1 MQARLSHNSGRV
13 KRRNWTFKGIFPQMR
28 KHPIALVLAAGLACL
43 SSYSSAVEA
52 QTPCA
57 HFEKQLSRLQRQHP
71 HVDISNLGSREL
83 CFDNCTGD
91 QTRAARFWEQAAP
104 VSADAIRT
112 ELTQYADTTGYATEI
127 AIPGRS
133 QPIVR
138 ISRRVGTAYCVR
150 DTYLTRAADG
160 YRLISNSIL
169 DDFSQEAGYCGRS
182 FVYFETWRSR
192 SYAVLWDEGETNTD
206 IAAYRVTPSLDVEK
220 VCSIQRTSRT
230 AADE

>member
-1 MQARLSHNSGRV
+1 MPSSNSGRV
-13 KRRNWTFKGIFPQMR
+13 KRRNWTFKGIVPQMH
-28 KHPIALVLAAGLACL
+28 KHPIALVLAGFLASL
-43 SSYSSAVEA
+43 SSYCSAVEA
-52 QTPCA
+52 QTPCT

-83 CFDNCTGD
+83 CFDNCIGD
-91 QTRAARFWEQAAP
+91 QIRAARFWEQAAP
-104 VSADAIRT
+104 ASAEAIRT
-112 ELTQYADTTGYATEI
+112 ELRQYADTTGYATDI

-138 ISRRVGTAYCVR
+138 ISRHVGTAYCVR

-160 YRLISNSIL
+160 YRLISNAIF

-192 SYAVLWDEGETNTD
+192 SYAVLWDEGETNTE
-206 IAAYRVTPSLDVEK
+206 IVSYRVTPSLDVEK
-220 VCSIQRTSRT
+220 VCSVQRKRRK
-230 AADE
+230 AADN

>member
-1 MQARLSHNSGRV
+1 MQARLSHNSGMV

-57 HFEKQLSRLQRQHP
+57 HFGKKLSRLQQQHP

-83 CFDNCTGD
+83 CFDSCTGD